1 MSRRSRDLFQ
11 TVRTE
16 GGLLPPELLKRI
28 AKGDGDLPGLAPSDY
43 HLEETARLAEAVTR
57 SWNRL
62 LGAWVAFRDARATLA
77 PGAPDAGLTRER
89 WLLPLFQELG
99 YGRLLAVRG
108 GVEVDGKPVPLS
120 HLWHRTPIHLVG
132 FRTDI
137 EGRTAGK
144 AGAARQSPHS
154 LVQSLLNRTPDY
166 LWGFVGNGLQLR
178 CLRDNASLTRQAYVE
193 FDLEA
198 MMEGEVYADFAL
210 LWLVCHQSRVEA
222 ERPGDCWL
230 ERWVESGRDQGTRAL
245 ERLRGGV
252 EQAIESLGQGFL
264 AHAANAA
271 LRDALTSGA
280 LGRQDYY
287 RQVLRLVYR
296 LLFLFVAE
304 DRGLLLL
311 PQAPLEAQSRYRE
324 HYSTARLRRLAARRR
339 GGPHLDVWRALRL
352 VMEKLGDD
360 RGCPELALPALGSF
374 LWARNALPYL
384 AGAELAN
391 EALLD
396 AVRALAFTED
406 GRLLR
411 PVDWRNLDSEEL
423 GSVYESLLEL
433 HPEVD
438 AGAGRFTL
446 DTAAGHERK
455 TTGSYYTPE
464 ALVQCLL
471 DTALDPVLDEA
482 CRAPDPEAVIL
493 DLTVC
498 DPACGSGHF
507 LIAAARR
514 MARRLAQMRTDD
526 DEPDPGALQKAL
538 RDVIGRCLYGVD
550 VNPMAVELCKVSL
563 WLEALEPGKPLS
575 FLDHQIQCG
584 NSLLGTTLALL
595 APGVPDDAF
604 DPIEGDDSKVA
615 AALKRRNRA
624 ERREHGGQETMFS
637 AFVRDASPE
646 DGDLAGQAARV
657 RALVDDTIDAVHLK
671 ERAFARLDASEAS
684 RRERLRADAWCAAF
698 VWPKTKDAPDAP
710 TTEVLRRLAQDPGLV
725 SAATSDEVDRIASA
739 YGFLHWH
746 VAFPEVLGR
755 GSGAAGKGG
764 FDVVLSNPP
773 WEHTELKEKEFF
785 AIRAPEIASAGTGAA
800 RKRLIAELEQRDPQL
815 FAEYRA
821 SKRQHDAVGF
831 FASASGRYPLCGRGR
846 INTYAVFAETMR
858 DLVGPTGRVGAIVP
872 SGIATDDTTK
882 FFFQAIAESGR
893 LVSLYDFQSA
903 PGLFGEIGHAR
914 YKFCLLTIAGATH
927 PGAAAE
933 FAFFLRSVSHLA
945 DPERRFRLSAADIAL
960 LNPNTRTCPV
970 FRTRR
975 DAELTKWIYRRVP
988 VLVREAPPEENPW
1001 GVSFRQGLF
1010 NMTSGSHLF
1019 RTRAQLETEGWTLEG
1034 NVFAKDGERML
1045 PLYEA
1050 KMVHNFDHRYGD
1062 YGDRPEGSENTSL
1075 PDVPLTRLQDP
1086 EYRPQSRYWVPET
1099 EVEERLAGKWDR
1111 GWLLG
1116 WRRITNATNERTVV
1130 ATILPLVGAG
1140 DNIFLMLLGD
1150 AQRRLGAALSANLAA
1165 FASDYAA
1172 RQKLGG
1178 TNLNFFIYEQLPI
1191 LSPSVYESVCL
1202 WNRAES
1208 VSSWVESR
1216 VRELV
1221 FTAWDLEAFAR
1232 DYGYDGPPFRWD
1244 EERRFLLRCELD
1256 AAYHHLYLG
1265 TPEEWRTKGPRELL
1279 TDFSSPRDAVAHI
1292 LDNFP
1297 IVRHKDEQ
1305 AHGEYRTKRVILEIY
1320 DDMQQASVTGKA
1332 YRTRLDPPPADP
1344 RVAHPANRSVNRDRG
1359 TRRAR

>member
-1 MSRRSRDLFQ
+1 MSRRSRELFQ
-11 TVRTE
+11 TIRTE

-28 AKGDGDLPGLAPSDY
+28 AEGDGNLPGLAPSDY

-62 LGAWVAFRDARATLA
+62 LGAWAAFRDARATLA
-77 PGAPDAGLTRER
+77 LGAPDAGVTRER
-89 WLLPLFQELG
+89 WSLPLFQELG

-132 FRTDI
+132 FRTDL

-166 LWGFVGNGLQLR
+166 LWGFLSNGLRLR
-178 CLRDNASLTRQAYVE
+178 CLRDNASLTRQAYLE

-222 ERPGDCWL
+222 DRPAECWL
-230 ERWVESGRDQGTRAL
+230 ERWVEAGRDQGTRAL

-252 EQAIESLGQGFL
+252 ERAIEALGQGFL
-264 AHAANAA
+264 IHPANAG
-271 LRDALTSGA
+271 LRDALASGA

-287 RQVLRLVYR
+287 REVLRLVYR

-304 DRGLLLL
+304 DRGLLLAPDAPPE
-311 PQAPLEAQSRYRE
+311 PQTRYQE
-324 HYSTARLRRLAARRR
+324 HYSTARLRRLASRRR
-339 GGPHLDVWRALRL
+339 GGPHPDAWRALRL

-374 LWARNALPYL
+374 LWAKNALTHIG
-384 AGAELAN
+384 GAELAN

-406 GRLLR
+406 RRLLR

-438 AGAGRFTL
+438 ARAGKFTL

-482 CRAPDPEAVIL
+482 CAAPDPEAAIL
-493 DLTVC
+493 ALTVC

-514 MARRLAQMRTDD
+514 VARRLAQVRTDET
-526 DEPDPGALQKAL
+526 EPDPGAMQKAL

-575 FLDHQIQCG
+575 FLDHQIRCG
-584 NSLLGTTLALL
+584 NSLLGTMPALL
-595 APGVPDDAF
+595 AAGVPDDAF
-604 DPIEGDDSKVA
+604 DPIEGDDRKLA
-615 AALKRRNRA
+615 TALKRRNRA
-624 ERREHGGQETMFS
+624 ERGDLATQETMFGL
-637 AFVRDASPE
+637 FVRDAGADE
-646 DGDLAGQAARV
+646 GDVATQAARLH
-657 RALVDDTIDAVHLK
+657 ALTDDTIDAVRQK
-671 ERAFARLDASEAS
+671 ARAFTRLESSDSA

-698 VWPKTKDAPDAP
+698 VWPKTPDAPDAP
-710 TTEVLRRLAQDPGLV
+710 TTEVIRRLVQDPALA
-725 SAATSDEVDRIASA
+725 SQATRDELARLATA
-739 YGFLHWH
+739 YSFFHWH
-746 VAFPEVLGR
+746 VAFPEVFG
-755 GSGAAGKGG
+755 GGAIG

-773 WEHTELKEKEFF
+773 WERIKLQEKEFF
-785 AIRAPEIASAGTGAA
+785 ATRHPEIASAPNAA
-800 RKRLIAELEQRDPQL
+800 VRRRLIAALAKDDPAVLADFHAARRQAEGESHFVRD
-815 FAEYRA
+815 
-821 SKRQHDAVGF
+821 
-831 FASASGRYPLCGRGR
+831 SGRYPLCGRGDV
-846 INTYAVFAETMR
+846 NTYAIFAEAMR
-858 DLVGPTGRVGAIVP
+858 DLMGATGRVGVIVP

-882 FFFQAIAESGR
+882 FFFQDLTETQKLA
-893 LVSLYDFQSA
+893 SLFSFWEIRRFF
-903 PGLFGEIGHAR
+903 PGTDSR
-914 YKFCLLTIAGATH
+914 TSFCLLTISGSARPVPT
-927 PGAAAE
+927 AE
-933 FAFFLRSVSHLA
+933 FAFDLRALVEIR
-945 DPERRFRLSAADIAL
+945 DVERRFRLSAADITL

-975 DAELTKWIYRRVP
+975 DSELTKWIYRRVP
-988 VLVREAPPEENPW
+988 VLVREGPPEENPW
-1001 GVSFRQGLF
+1001 RVSFARLF
-1010 NMTSGSHLF
+1010 DMANDSRLF
-1019 RTRAQLETEGWTLEG
+1019 RTLGQLEAEGWILDG
-1034 NVFAKDGERML
+1034 NAFVKDGERML

-1050 KMVHNFDHRYGD
+1050 KMVHHFDHRFGD
-1062 YGDRPEGSENTSL
+1062 YADRTADAEGTAL
-1075 PDVPLTRLQDP
+1075 PDVPVDRLQDP
-1086 EYRPQSRYWVPET
+1086 TYSPLPRYWVPAT
-1099 EVEERLAGKWDR
+1099 EVDDGLMGRWER

-1116 WRRITNATNERTVV
+1116 WRDICRSTDARTVIAGVVPRV
-1130 ATILPLVGAG
+1130 AVG
-1140 DNIFLMLLGD
+1140 DKFLLMFPSVDPTFSACLLGALD
-1150 AQRRLGAALSANLAA
+1150 AFAFDFCSRQKIGGTSLKYFTMKQLPVLPPSALDDVAPWAVREKLSAWLAARVLELAYTAWDLAA
-1165 FASDYAA
+1165 FARDLT
-1172 RQKLGG
+1172 RDG
-1178 TNLNFFIYEQLPI
+1178 T
-1191 LSPSVYESVCL
+1191 
-1202 WNRAES
+1202 
-1208 VSSWVESR
+1208 
-1216 VRELV
+1216 
-1221 FTAWDLEAFAR
+1221 
-1232 DYGYDGPPFRWD
+1232 PFRWD
-1244 EERRFLLRCELD
+1244 DARRFLLRAELD
-1256 AAYHHLYLG
+1256 AAYLHLYLG
-1265 TPEEWRTKGPRELL
+1265 TSDEWQANGTPELL
-1279 TDFSSPRDAVAHI
+1279 AVFPNPRGAASYI
-1292 LDNFP
+1292 LDTFP
-1297 IVRHKDEQ
+1297 IVRRKDEA

-1320 DDMQQASVTGKA
+1320 DEMQTASVTGKP

-1344 RVAHPANRSVNRDRG
+1344 RVAHPAANRPE
-1359 TRRAR
+1359 RARRGH